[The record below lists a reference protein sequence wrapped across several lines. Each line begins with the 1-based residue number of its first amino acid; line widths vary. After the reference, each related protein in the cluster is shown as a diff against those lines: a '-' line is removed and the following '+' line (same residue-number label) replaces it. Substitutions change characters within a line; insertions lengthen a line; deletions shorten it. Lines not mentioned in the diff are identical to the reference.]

1 MVYAA
6 TFFVQVATTM
16 PQKIAASLPPQ
27 PGTTTSFRWIC
38 YNQFSLMWCHES
50 MNPQNLQCLV
60 ISITRHFQSIG
71 HKDALHAGT
80 SGSITYMC
88 PEPLLENVWYI
99 APVLPQRLAKPA
111 RNLHCR
117 AVWRKYCYE
126 PCLWD
131 VWGAVGRIIAS
142 WVPTFAY
149 TRSVIIKSSNLAWFQ
164 NIQLV
169 ACGG

>member
-1 MVYAA
+1 MPAANLGQQTDDSWVYLLVLCSLGFVKADNEDFTFVTYGIRSNLFRAA
-6 TFFVQVATTM
+6 GNNHATKT
-16 PQKIAASLPPQ
+16 AASLPPQ
-27 PGTTTSFRWIC
+27 PGTTASFKWIC

-99 APVLPQRLAKPA
+99 APCFVSETLLFQ
-111 RNLHCR
+111 
-117 AVWRKYCYE
+117 
-126 PCLWD
+126 
-131 VWGAVGRIIAS
+131 
-142 WVPTFAY
+142 
-149 TRSVIIKSSNLAWFQ
+149 VI
-164 NIQLV
+164 
-169 ACGG
+169 